1 MNAGVRLTAWIVAL
15 LMLALPIVAV
25 LNGWIAS
32 ERWPMRRLQVTGEFR
47 QVDAEQ
53 VRDTVVPHLGSGFF
67 AVRLDEV
74 RAAVAALPWVERV
87 EVRKRWPDVLE
98 VALVEHRAYARW
110 GEDRL
115 LSDRGVLFAASG
127 RGLERLP
134 VFDGPDGR
142 VREVVALFNQ
152 ARTLFAGT
160 GLAVHG
166 VRVSARGSWSLS
178 LSDGTEIVL
187 GRTDTE
193 ARLARF
199 VRLLPQLLAAE
210 QRRLVRAD
218 LRYTNGFALV
228 WGEAGAR
235 DPGPGAPGSAG
246 KASHLH
252 QGVAC
257 CSGATPWMP
266 ARAGAAGLAVAPA
279 PGFSGSRRP
288 ISDFRF
294 PISGSDT

>member
-1 MNAGVRLTAWIVAL
+1 MNAGVRLTAWVVAL

-47 QVDAEQ
+47 QVDAERI
-53 VRDTVVPHLGSGFF
+53 RDTVLPYLGNGFF

-115 LSDRGVLFAASG
+115 LSDRGVLFTASG

-134 VFDGPDGR
+134 AFDGPEGR
-142 VREVVALFNQ
+142 VREVVALFNH
-152 ARTLFAGT
+152 ARALFAGT

-166 VRVSARGSWSLS
+166 VRVSARGSWSLH
-178 LSDGTEIVL
+178 LHDGTEIVL

-210 QRRLVRAD
+210 QRQLVRAD

-228 WGEAGAR
+228 WGEAGSR
-235 DPGPGAPGSAG
+235 AP
-246 KASHLH
+246 
-252 QGVAC
+252 
-257 CSGATPWMP
+257 
-266 ARAGAAGLAVAPA
+266 
-279 PGFSGSRRP
+279 RP
-288 ISDFRF
+288 EPRHPVSDFRSS
-294 PISGSDT
+294 ISGSDT